1 MKTLKVVET
10 FAVPGGP
17 DCMEV
22 TADRREL
29 WVTSRFRKQVSVIDL
44 AQRKLVRAIA
54 VGRSPHG
61 IYFHSRA
68 PAL

>member
-1 MKTLKVVET
+1 MKTLTVVET

-44 AQRKLVRAIA
+44 ATSKLVRTIA
-54 VGRSPHG
+54 VGNSPHG
-61 IYFHSRA
+61 IYFQSRA
-68 PAL
+68 PLL